1 MGDLTCM
8 PCRVAG
14 PVGRVLGPPALGF
27 EGIRAVDAYGVSVK
41 DLALIVSVFFFGAG
55 ARGLAKFWTIS
66 KNGFSG
72 KGKQPTS

>member
-1 MGDLTCM
+1 MGAFSVRLLLD
-8 PCRVAG
+8 
-14 PVGRVLGPPALGF
+14 F